1 MIPRKLYLPTSSLN
15 FNNIMS
21 SETISPFSFYSHRK
35 FGYERFY
42 KVEANDLNNT
52 ILLYDKYPI
61 FAVDNTKLENY
72 PIVFEIDTQIV
83 KNDIQE
89 FQGIFISQQT
99 IYLNPFGTKIIFRNA
114 TERQIV
120 INKAFPMIEAKMIP
134 LYQGQFDIL
143 SGEIETFK
151 WYPIIVDDLLDY
163 DNNAVSHDIAIN
175 KLKGLLYGYLLGAN
189 NSSSPKVVSLKQK
202 VKELR
207 NVLSAVI
214 ASSDGRATHFQDQLL
229 KNLYNGIN
237 QELYELSDVP
247 SQINKVIA
255 QKIEHYNAPT
265 FVEIL
270 KGEGLYQEW
279 LQKQVSLLDLRYYH
293 IMPFCLSHQATDKVA
308 ELDNYINSIDT
319 IIRSYDKKGKLD
331 MSKMPVIQN
340 RHILEIPDQKEFLST
355 LFCEYMDEVWNG
367 AEFLSSRYDFARVGG
382 KLFRE
387 KTGENWEKSPART
400 YINSLLKNLN
410 EYTEF
415 DINSTDSIIQKSFAA
430 FCQKG
435 ESDIDILRDYLI
447 SNGIGDFRIAFALWG
462 LIFGFAEMPKTL
474 TNDLFEN
481 QDEKYIS
488 DCYKYIYKQLHS
500 IELTDILD
508 RTPKKAQ
515 QNQKSNGKGDEVF
528 FRDKQKDSTQDI
540 TTSPIAIGQP
550 KNKEKIEKVIESFSP
565 INIQEKSQSEEIVE
579 IIQHNAGEKS
589 RMYDNYYHEIISNG
603 LTSWDDIRALRFK
616 GNDGWKGLV
625 DKCRKTQKN
634 DFQYNSEQRTLFD
647 SYNDKLFYTDNHVWD
662 IIRPCIHDRYS
673 PFKYGMENNV
683 SREECIKRDLSWF
696 KKMLALPRSERGY
709 QTKNGFKPYLQD
721 VDEKNNKQVITEFC
735 QMRRK
740 ELYWNRQIRDEIKQ
754 RLLSLYCSN
763 D

>member
-21 SETISPFSFYSHRK
+21 SESISPFSFYSHRK

-189 NSSSPKVVSLKQK
+189 NSTSPKVVSLKQK
-202 VKELR
+202 VKTLR
-207 NVLSAVI
+207 NVLSAVL
-214 ASSDGRATHFQDQLL
+214 ASPDGRSTHFQDQQL
-229 KNLYNGIN
+229 NDLYNGIN
-237 QELYELSDVP
+237 QDLYELSDVP
-247 SQINKVIA
+247 SHINKVIA

-270 KGEGLYQEW
+270 KGEGLYKEW
-279 LQKQVSLLDLRYYH
+279 FQKQVSLSNLRFYN
-293 IMPFCLSHQATDKVA
+293 IMPFCLSYPTTDRAA

-319 IIRSYDKKGKLD
+319 AIRNYDVKEKLD
-331 MSKMPVIQN
+331 VSKMPVIQN
-340 RHILEIPDQKEFLST
+340 RHILEISDQKEFLSM

-415 DINSTDSIIQKSFAA
+415 DINSTDSIILKSFAA

-488 DCYKYIYKQLHS
+488 DCYKYIYKQLHL
-500 IELTDILD
+500 IELKGELD

-515 QNQKSNGKGDEVF
+515 QNQKSYGKGDEVF
-528 FRDKQKDSTQDI
+528 FKDKPKDSTQDF
-540 TTSPIAIGQP
+540 TTSPIAIVQP
-550 KNKEKIEKVIESFSP
+550 KYNEEISNSIESISP
-565 INIQEKSQSEEIVE
+565 ITIREKKQSEKIVE
-579 IIQHNAGEKS
+579 IIQHIAGEKS

-603 LTSWDDIRALRFK
+603 LTSWDDIRALKFK

-754 RLLSLYCSN
+754 RLLSLYCNN